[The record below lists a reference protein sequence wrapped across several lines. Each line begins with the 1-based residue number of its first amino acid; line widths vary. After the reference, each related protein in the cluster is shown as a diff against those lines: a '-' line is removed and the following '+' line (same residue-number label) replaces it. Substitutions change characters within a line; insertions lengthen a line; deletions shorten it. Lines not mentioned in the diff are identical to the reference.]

1 MSPAA
6 KTTAYRP
13 PDRREAAVKRLWG
26 LLYGASVATLAP
38 QAGAADPESEPRVIS
53 GFHALDRPT
62 GIAEA
67 GFGWLTL
74 PGAKVCSQG
83 GCKAGDTSFELDAWQ
98 LYRQNLRWRS
108 GRPTLGVDSTTDA
121 PSRDPVGIRAQ
132 HSRKYL
138 TLEGMCATTRTS
150 PKIGILGRPHRRPGR
165 VERFAFSGG
174 RLRQPLIGP
183 SGVTIRT
190 EGGTLGIALG
200 RGLPADAALVRG
212 ARPLWQLGSYRT
224 PQRKTRSKT
233 NASVKLAVTRSSRRS
248 STSPTESHC
257 ERFFTLKMPPHQR
270 QQLRD
275 ALEDQRQK
283 SE

>member
-1 MSPAA
+1 M
-6 KTTAYRP
+6 
-13 PDRREAAVKRLWG
+13 KRLWV

-98 LYRQNLRWRS
+98 LYRQNLRLAF
-108 GRPTLGVDSTTDA
+108 GAGLLLGLIPTTDA
-121 PSRDPVGIRAQ
+121 PSRDPVGIERN

-138 TLEGMCATTRTS
+138 TLEGMLRYYPYVA
-150 PKIGILGRPHRRPGR
+150 
-165 VERFAFSGG
+165 ERSEFWVGLTGG
-174 RLRQPLIGP
+174 LVVLSDRFQVVDVYDKPLIGP

-200 RGLPADAALVRG
+200 GAYQLSQHWSVGGSFRFGNWFLPDTPAQD
-212 ARPLWQLGSYRT
+212 PLED
-224 PQRKTRSKT
+224 K
-233 NASVKLAVTRSSRRS
+233 ASVTGRNSVFSLGLNVAYRI
-248 STSPTESHC
+248 
-257 ERFFTLKMPPHQR
+257 
-270 QQLRD
+270 
-275 ALEDQRQK
+275 AL
-283 SE
+283 